1 VRACVFSAWIWT
13 VSVDCHCPNV
23 PVVINPP
30 PPPSP
35 LTHTHT
41 HTRARTRTRAHTNI
55 HTQADRVN
63 ITPVASAILELLS
76 WAAAVASCAPS
87 DNILSSADD
96 AESGGSRSQI
106 IANALRSRTEHNEPS
121 GAPGVADVGAAAA
134 AAGATGD
141 GSCQRLAWLSAVDT
155 ATDRAISEFSQRFAP
170 ELHALSLLVGAT
182 SLNAPFVNE
191 PLSGGSASVEWAEA
205 RVGWSRCMV
214 SVHAERVHT
223 NVQTEGYASTHKN
236 TRARAHTHTHTHT
249 GSLVL
254 PWHSRCAPVTRRG
267 HAVHVSSR

>member
-1 VRACVFSAWIWT
+1 
-13 VSVDCHCPNV
+13 
-23 PVVINPP
+23 
-30 PPPSP
+30 
-35 LTHTHT
+35 
-41 HTRARTRTRAHTNI
+41 
-55 HTQADRVN
+55 
-63 ITPVASAILELLS
+63 
-76 WAAAVASCAPS
+76 VASCAPS

-249 GSLVL
+249 HTHRFTRATVAFSMCSS
-254 PWHSRCAPVTRRG
+254 HKTRTRCACLFSLTL
-267 HAVHVSSR
+267 SSWKHSAQTQDWNQMRSKLQPRE